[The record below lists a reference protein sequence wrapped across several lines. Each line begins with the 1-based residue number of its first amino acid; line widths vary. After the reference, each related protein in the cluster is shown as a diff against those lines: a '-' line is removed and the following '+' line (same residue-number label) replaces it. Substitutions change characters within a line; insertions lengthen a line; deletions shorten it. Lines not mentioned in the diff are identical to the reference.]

1 MSRLRTLMLRADDG
15 AATVEMALFAPF
27 FAAML
32 IGMVDISSA
41 YAAKLQLQQA
51 AQRAVEKIEQT
62 SASTTVIATLT
73 AEAATAAGVAASAV
87 TVDYWLECNGSR
99 QLSYGTVCTPGQ
111 TYARYLTV
119 HITKDFSPPIKFKF
133 PNSNSDGT
141 YTITTKAG
149 IRTQ

>member
-62 SASTTVIATLT
+62 SASTSVIATLT
-73 AEAATAAGVAASAV
+73 AEAATAAGVAVSAV

-99 QLSYGTVCTPGQ
+99 QSSYATVCTPGQ

-119 HITKDFSPPIKFKF
+119 QITKDFSPPIKFKF